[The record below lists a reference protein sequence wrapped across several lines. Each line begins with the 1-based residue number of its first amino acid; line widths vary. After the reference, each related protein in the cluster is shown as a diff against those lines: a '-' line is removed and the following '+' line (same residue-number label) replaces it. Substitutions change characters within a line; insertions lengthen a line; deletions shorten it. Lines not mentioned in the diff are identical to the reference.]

1 MNVLEELKRF
11 FKGSADFSALS
22 FVLLTLGFGYDFA
35 VSWKVPLYAAVFG
48 ITAYFILRYI
58 EIYQE
63 VRSP

>member
-22 FVLLTLGFGYDFA
+22 FVLLTFGFGYDFA
-35 VSWKVPLYAAVFG
+35 VSWEFPAYAAVFG

-63 VRSP
+63 VRSR